1 VTPRNVAGASRAAG
15 PEDGTFHRPGEQ
27 TALSSREHRRLAD
40 VLLGAARTGRAIA
53 PFTAAIPELTVADA
67 YRIRDMLLA
76 RRMIEGDKL
85 IGAKVWLGGAAGER
99 GHAAPDP
106 QLGWLT
112 DRMLVSG
119 GVVDMSRLI
128 RPRVEPRVGFL
139 LARSLRKPIVAASEL
154 MAATECVLPCLEI
167 VDSRYDGAPP
177 RLADVIADNCGTGA
191 LLLGEGVRPPADGH
205 LRRLRV
211 QLDGDGAMYAPPG
224 VRAHAVVAPLD
235 AATWLANQL
244 LKAAHRPQPGTLLLC
259 PVAGGAVELLPGLH
273 VTARFRGIGGVE
285 LLGTHRRERP
295 GPAQPRAGPGP
306 AGVR

>member
-1 VTPRNVAGASRAAG
+1 VTPRNVADAFLERLDHRARVAG
-15 PEDGTFHRPGEQ
+15 PEDCTFHHSGAQP
-27 TALSSREHRRLAD
+27 ALSSREHRRLAD

-53 PFTAAIPELTVADA
+53 PLTEAIPELTVADA
-67 YRIRDMLLA
+67 CRIRDMLLA
-76 RRMIEGDKL
+76 RRRIEGDEL
-85 IGAKVWLGGAAGER
+85 IGAKVWLGRAQGER

-112 DRMLVSG
+112 DRMLVPGS
-119 GVVDMSRLI
+119 VVDLSRLI

-139 LARSLRKPIVAASEL
+139 LARPLRERIVAASEL
-154 MAATECVLPCLEI
+154 MAATERVLPCLEI
-167 VDSRYDGAPP
+167 VDSRYDGARP

-211 QLDGDGAMYAPPG
+211 QLQADGAMYAPSG
-224 VRAHAVVAPLD
+224 DRAHTVVAPLD

-244 LKAAHRPQPGTLLLC
+244 LRAANRPEPGTLLVC
-259 PVAGGAVELLPGLH
+259 PVVGGAIELLPGMN

-285 LLGTHRRERP
+285 LLG
-295 GPAQPRAGPGP
+295 GVGAGQL
-306 AGVR
+306 V